1 MSIKSINP
9 DQGMT
14 IIDGSQSSSARDPQA
29 KKLSNQLRKKA
40 ESLGT
45 FLYGRKRSAI
55 KVRNFKSDLIGLR
68 NDTEYVIKISFVLSG
83 RKLGSESY
91 RILCAD
97 GACRKKSDNS
107 SRKSSSQ
114 TTSSGFSSTN
124 STPKSSFG
132 SLPGTNTIFRGLS
145 IFPFLMI

>member
-14 IIDGSQSSSARDPQA
+14 IIDGGQSSSARDPQA

-97 GACRKKSDNS
+97 GACRKKSDDS
-107 SRKSSSQ
+107 SQKSSTQ

-132 SLPGTNTIFRGLS
+132 SLPGAYKY
-145 IFPFLMI
+145 FLLRIILFE

>member
-1 MSIKSINP
+1 MVNFCIKLNSFFCP
-9 DQGMT
+9 
-14 IIDGSQSSSARDPQA
+14 IDGGQSSAKDPQA
-29 KKLSNQLRKKA
+29 KKLSNHFRKKA

-97 GACRKKSDNS
+97 GNCRKKSDDSSRNS
-107 SRKSSSQ
+107 SIVSS
-114 TTSSGFSSTN
+114 SSGFSSTN
-124 STPKSSFG
+124 STPKSSLG
-132 SLPGTNTIFRGLS
+132 SLPG
-145 IFPFLMI
+145 

>member
-1 MSIKSINP
+1 M
-9 DQGMT
+9 
-14 IIDGSQSSSARDPQA
+14 
-29 KKLSNQLRKKA
+29 SNQLKKTA

-55 KVRNFKSDLIGLR
+55 KTRNFKSELHGLR

-97 GACRKKSDNS
+97 GACRKKSDGS
-107 SRKSSSQ
+107 SRKSSTDSK
-114 TTSSGFSSTN
+114 SSGFSSTN
-124 STPKSSFG
+124 STQKSSVG
-132 SLPGTNTIFRGLS
+132 SLPGLYFNR
-145 IFPFLMI
+145 FLYLRVSTRISNRRVQNFKST